1 MAEGGGPEP
10 QKLGEALEAS
20 YQIVERL
27 LTQQGAAA

>member
-10 QKLGEALEAS
+10 QKLSEALEAS

-27 LTQQGAAA
+27 LTEKSAAA